1 MEPLQPVIDGVE
13 NMTAAIF
20 GFAAG
25 IIAAAFALIA
35 LYEFGRWLMGLFKVI
50 GSDGRSEAGTA
61 ASSNQGPYPGMVI
74 APDGSWESE
83 KKAER
88 RYLYQHHPDEYH
100 RRYPKLNDADVPY

>member
-1 MEPLQPVIDGVE
+1 MDGVE

-20 GFAAG
+20 GVAGG
-25 IIAAAFALIA
+25 IILAAILLIG
-35 LYEFGRWLMGLFKVI
+35 LYEGAVWLMGLFKTV

-61 ASSNQGPYPGMVI
+61 ASSNEGAYPGMVI

-88 RYLYQHHPDEYH
+88 RYLYQHHPDEYR
-100 RRYPKLNDADVPY
+100 RRYPKLNDAGGPY